1 MKIYLI
7 RHGETNYNIEHRYQG
22 MWGESRL
29 TENGK
34 AQAVAAKA
42 LVSDIPFDRIYSSAS
57 VRTRETTA
65 ILFPEREDIL
75 FSDDMREIDVGSVT
89 NLLVA
94 ECRAKMPEEFNTVD
108 ATHGYDVFGGESK
121 DDVVARAKSV
131 IERVIANGGEKVAIV
146 SHGAFIRYLLSAAL
160 GAPTSAFTI
169 CDNCGVS
176 LITVKDGER
185 MLNFYN
191 RVAARSDKASDAV

>member
-1 MKIYLI
+1 MKIYVI
-7 RHGETNYNIEHRYQG
+7 RHGETNYNVERRYQG

-34 AQAVAAKA
+34 AQAEAAKA

-57 VRTRETTA
+57 VRTRETSA
-65 ILFPEREDIL
+65 LLFPEREDIL

-89 NLLVA
+89 NLLVT
-94 ECRAKMPEEFNTVD
+94 ECRAKMPEEYKIVD
-108 ATHGYDVFGGESK
+108 ATYGYTVFGGESTE
-121 DDVVARAKSV
+121 DIAARAKSV

-146 SHGAFIRYLLSAAL
+146 SHGGFIRYLFSAAL
-160 GAPTSAFTI
+160 DVPVSTFAL

-176 LITVKDGER
+176 LITVEDGKR
-185 MLNFYN
+185 MLKFYN
-191 RVAARSDKASDAV
+191 RVAASSEKASDAL